1 MPFVSKAKQKY
12 LFANKPEV
20 AEKYAEHTPK
30 KAYKRLPEKVRDK
43 NGLMEI
49 SKKLRRKKD
58 G

>member
-1 MPFVSKAKQKY
+1 MPFASKAQKNFLY
-12 LFANKPEV
+12 ANKPEV

-30 KAYKRLPEKVRDK
+30 KAYKGLPEKVRDK

-49 SKKLRRKKD
+49 SKKLRRKKN

>member
-1 MPFVSKAKQKY
+1 MPFVSKAQQKY

-20 AEKYAEHTPK
+20 AEHTPK